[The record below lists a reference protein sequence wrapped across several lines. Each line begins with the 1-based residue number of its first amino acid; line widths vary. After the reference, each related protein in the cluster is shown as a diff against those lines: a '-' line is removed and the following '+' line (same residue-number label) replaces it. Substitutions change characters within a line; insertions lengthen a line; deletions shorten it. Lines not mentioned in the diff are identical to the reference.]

1 MNIGTFDRLLFA
13 YSIGSHI
20 LIVLMSIGLSVILP
34 VLEYIAIKY
43 KDVYYD
49 LLTRRVAKALVMFF
63 AVGTASGAVMA
74 VELID
79 LFPKFMTIIAVV
91 GVLPFY
97 YEIFAFFLETI
108 MLVSYYYYWDVFK
121 NRMHHWLLTFGVAG
135 GTLAS
140 AVFITMINAWMNT
153 PNGFNISYYEKT
165 GKLID
170 VNPFITA
177 LTPSTGREV
186 FHVVIVTAFA
196 GLMVLGA
203 FFAYQYLRAKTEEAK
218 TLYMK
223 GLKVTFPM
231 NMFLIIMAG
240 LSGTLEMSGLL
251 TYQPEKY
258 AALDLNPY
266 PIARDAPEHLF
277 GTIVEKNGHYYVLGG
292 IKIPFVQSL
301 LAGNGN
307 LNTPVPGLSQFP
319 TSTWPP
325 LAVHDTFDLMVI
337 GGTLLGL
344 FLLSVLIAWILK
356 KKPYESKGFMVAQ
369 ILFAILTI
377 PIYIGGWVTDEVGRQ
392 PWIIYNV
399 MTVYQA
405 ANYSP
410 SIIVPG
416 YLIMAFYTIL
426 MPFSYWYAFRLMKQG
441 DVKKEISSYKMPSTA
456 HGR

>member
-43 KDVYYD
+43 KDAYYD
-49 LLTRRVAKALVMFF
+49 ILTRRVAKALVMFF

-79 LFPKFMTIIAVV
+79 LFPKFMTVIAVV

-135 GTLAS
+135 GTLGS

-153 PNGFNISYYEKT
+153 PNGFNISYYEQT
-165 GKLID
+165 GKIID

-177 LTPSTGREV
+177 MTPSTGREI
-186 FHVVIVTAFA
+186 FHVAIVTAFS

-203 FFAYQYLRAKTEEAK
+203 FFAYQYIRSKTFEEK
-218 TLYMK
+218 NLWRK

-240 LSGTLEMSGLL
+240 ISGTLEMSGLL

-258 AALDLNPY
+258 AALDLDPY
-266 PIARDAPEHLF
+266 PVAKDAPEHIF
-277 GTIVEKNGHYYVLGG
+277 GTIVEQNGHYVIVGG
-292 IKIPFVQSL
+292 FKIPLLQSL

-307 LNTPVPGLSQFP
+307 LNTPVPGLSQFNP
-319 TSTWPP
+319 STWPP
-325 LAVHDTFDLMVI
+325 LAVHDTFDLMVL
-337 GGTLLGL
+337 GGSLLGL
-344 FLLSVLIAWILK
+344 YLFVTLIAWILK
-356 KKPYESKGFMVAQ
+356 KKPYENKGFLVAQ

-410 SIIVPG
+410 SIVVPG
-416 YLIMAFYTIL
+416 YLIMAFYTVI
-426 MPFSYWYAFRLMKQG
+426 MPFSYWYAFRLMKKG
-441 DVKKEISSYKMPSTA
+441 DVKSEVSSSGFSA
-456 HGR
+456 VAGR